1 VRALLSVQLSLERHQ
16 LRLQR
21 ADLAAERR
29 RREIRLG
36 GALLESAEQLG
47 HAEHSGLG
55 ANGLGLVELRKELV
69 RVDAADHVLSEV
81 AAPALVTARALHSR
95 SFVARRDPMHAR
107 HETAHDDRL
116 LAAPLLGAQNLLRL
130 RCGWLQR
137 CGRLF
142 CTQTLHLDG
151 FQCLVESLE
160 QGLSHIL
167 AVVAAAERG

>member
-1 VRALLSVQLSLERHQ
+1 MAAWRAEEGAAGLTVGLCVPR
-16 LRLQR
+16 
-21 ADLAAERR
+21 DL
-29 RREIRLG
+29 
-36 GALLESAEQLG
+36 
-47 HAEHSGLG
+47 
-55 ANGLGLVELRKELV
+55 
-69 RVDAADHVLSEV
+69 
-81 AAPALVTARALHSR
+81 LVTARALHSR
-95 SFVARRDPMHAR
+95 SFFARRDRMHAH

-116 LAAPLLGAQNLLRL
+116 LAAPLPGAQNLLRI

-142 CTQTLHLDG
+142 CARTLHLDG